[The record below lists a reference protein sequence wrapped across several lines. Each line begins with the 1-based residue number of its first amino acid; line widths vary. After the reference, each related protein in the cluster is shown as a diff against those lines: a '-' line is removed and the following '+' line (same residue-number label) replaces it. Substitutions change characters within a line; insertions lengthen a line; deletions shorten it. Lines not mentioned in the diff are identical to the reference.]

1 MDSPLLIWPNRTNLG
16 TNRTPQL
23 DKFFMRRERIMSIT
37 PIEKVRFDG
46 RGIPDSDYAQE
57 AISDG
62 R

>member
-1 MDSPLLIWPNRTNLG
+1 
-16 TNRTPQL
+16 
-23 DKFFMRRERIMSIT
+23 MSIT